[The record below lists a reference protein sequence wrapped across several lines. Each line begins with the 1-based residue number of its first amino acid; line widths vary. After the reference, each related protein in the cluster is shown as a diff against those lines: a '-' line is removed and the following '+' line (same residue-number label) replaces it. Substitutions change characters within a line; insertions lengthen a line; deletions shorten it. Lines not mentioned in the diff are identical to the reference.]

1 MMGRSTL
8 GRFFFAVSLMALGI
22 RQLLTAEFVRLVPPL
37 PAWVPWHPFWAC
49 LVGVVLIVACVAI
62 LLERKALR
70 AAAVLG
76 AMILF
81 DFLFLH
87 LPQAAADPLVG
98 FMWTNPAKALAM
110 LGGVILLAGSLSHDA
125 NSSSALARAFR
136 KVSFLGPL
144 FLAGFLI
151 LGGIQHFVYA
161 DFVAKLVPGWIPGSY
176 LWVYFTGLALIAG
189 GVGMLVP
196 RTARLAALM
205 SGIMMLLWV
214 ILLHIPRALAD
225 LHDIG
230 ETSGVFEALALSGAA
245 FILSGRRDHQT
256 GGSSSRPEVAAS
268 GVLGRN
274 SRR

>member
-1 MMGRSTL
+1 MGRSTL
-8 GRFFFAVSLMALGI
+8 GRFFFAVSMVALGI
-22 RQLLTAEFVRLVPPL
+22 RQILTAEFVRLVPPL
-37 PAWVPWHPFWAC
+37 PAWVPWPAFWAC
-49 LVGVVLIVACVAI
+49 LVGVVLIASGVAI
-62 LLERKALR
+62 LLERKALG

-76 AMILF
+76 ALILF

-87 LPQAAADPLVG
+87 LPQAATDPLVG

-110 LGGVILLAGSLSHDA
+110 LGGVILLAGSLLQEEG
-125 NSSSALARAFR
+125 SSSALARGFR

-161 DFVAKLVPGWIPGSY
+161 DFVAKLVPGWIPGPY
-176 LWVYFTGLALIAG
+176 LWVYFTGIALIAG

-196 RTARLAALM
+196 KTARLAALM

-225 LHDIG
+225 VHDIG
-230 ETSGVFEALALSGAA
+230 ETSGVFEALAMSGAA
-245 FILSGRRDHQT
+245 FILSGRRDHQI

-268 GVLGRN
+268 
-274 SRR
+274 